1 MQGAPDVYP
10 YEGAKAQLALDLENR
25 ALARQVLEVIDRV
38 TPVSKRKKKPQ

>member
-10 YEGAKAQLALDLENR
+10 YEGAKVHLALDIENH
-25 ALARQVLEVIDRV
+25 ALTRQVLEVIDRV